1 MLVLR
6 LRGVVLSAF
15 LPDPV
20 VCECAARPEL
30 KQNALL
36 PGCTCSHVNGRR
48 VRALGAAYHTSQVH
62 VRTRDVRTRDS
73 REAASRAQALKSYAA
88 LIASDTDI
96 SCVALH
102 TLPSTHTHTH
112 THTHARAHT
121 HTNTKAHTKQVH
133 APALHTEA
141 LWGQGGGA
149 HGPTATRSK
158 PQSGSAAA
166 ALTQTHCCERMRVRH
181 AGTRGGASPG
191 RQTSRRTRRGRGDD
205 RGLRV
210 GECVCVC
217 GGGRGGEAGAK
228 EAGALQTTR
237 RAKEVGEGHHCRA
250 HGRLKNPYASRT
262 KRV

>member
-141 LWGQGGGA
+141 LWGQGGGRT
-149 HGPTATRSK
+149 GPRRRAANHNRGLLLLHSHRHTAAN
-158 PQSGSAAA
+158 G
-166 ALTQTHCCERMRVRH
+166 CESDMPARAVARPR
-181 AGTRGGASPG
+181 
-191 RQTSRRTRRGRGDD
+191 DD
-205 RGLRV
+205 RPVAVRGV
-210 GECVCVC
+210 GGV
-217 GGGRGGEAGAK
+217 
-228 EAGALQTTR
+228 TT
-237 RAKEVGEGHHCRA
+237 GD
-250 HGRLKNPYASRT
+250 
-262 KRV
+262 